1 MLLFTAHLLVYMMD
15 GGRLSFS
22 VRDGISLLDGS
33 LVPPLSIDL
42 GARLSGFFL
51 V

>member
-1 MLLFTAHLLVYMMD
+1 MMD

-22 VRDGISLLDGS
+22 VRDGTWRESVLDGS
-33 LVPPLSIDL
+33 LVLPLSIDL
-42 GARLSGFFL
+42 GTRLSGFFL